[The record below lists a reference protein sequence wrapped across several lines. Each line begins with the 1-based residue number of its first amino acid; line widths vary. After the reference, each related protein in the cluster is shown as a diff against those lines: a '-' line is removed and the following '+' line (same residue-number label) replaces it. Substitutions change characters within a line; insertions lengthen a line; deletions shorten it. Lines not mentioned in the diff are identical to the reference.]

1 MNPLWTPSVQQAA
14 TSASAMLL
22 TAIGLIAVLQRGQWL
37 ITLLFASAFLAL
49 GALQAG
55 ALGLLRA
62 TTTDGA
68 HVWAD
73 YLARVSALLSWLW
86 LSLSVLLGRPEPRRQ
101 LREAGAPLALSLV
114 ACVLLFLLAR
124 SSLVL
129 DSVAMT
135 PDGVVI
141 SWGRSARPT
150 WPTSRSRCCSCSST
164 WRACCA
170 PRPPR
175 ASAGSAGSS
184 SPSWSRS

>member
-114 ACVLLFLLAR
+114 ACVILFALAR
-124 SSLVL
+124 SSMVL
-129 DSVAMT
+129 DSVAVT
-135 PDGVVI
+135 PQGVVVQL
-141 SWGRSARPT
+141 GPLVLRVELLVELF
-150 WPTSRSRCCSCSST
+150 
-164 WRACCA
+164 
-170 PRPPR
+170 PR
-175 ASAGSAGSS
+175 AQADVADARIRISVLARQADEIASQI
-184 SPSWSRS
+184 